1 MSAIV
6 YRFPPWPN
14 DDSGRFGRIALSID
28 ARQAR
33 RQYRKRRG
41 IRGMTAGD
49 ARAWVIHVYC
59 RGVDE

>member
-1 MSAIV
+1 MNVVV

-14 DDSGRFGRIALSID
+14 DGNGRFGRVELEIN

-33 RQYRKRRG
+33 RQYRKRRRIQG
-41 IRGMTAGD
+41 ITAGD

-59 RGVDE
+59 KGVDW